1 VGIFRAFCED
11 CNKRLTGPR
20 RGRVLWSLAVW
31 VDTVQAE
38 MQSCWPG
45 STLESSRHDPPA
57 ERKIPTWRLWALR
70 TCNSRFIRSI
80 NSQDHLVTTQ
90 ITWTQFQLVLS
101 SVFRLR
107 KMTRVPFLPNYWIFG
122 RHATVASWLSNFQ
135 SSCCF
140 LILPLFVLPPHFPDL
155 WRPQVVYSNFFD
167 LSNCRFHELFCGFLA
182 LLCRLAAVASRF
194 FKFLW
199 VFKLWFP
206 CSLCSSWSLRFFRLA
221 WLEFL
226 VLSVVKKVSS
236 A

>member
-1 VGIFRAFCED
+1 MSALHACRVVGPALLWNRADTTHRRNERFPLGASEPSAPAIRGLLGASIPRTISSQPRLPEPNSSRSLVLCSVCE
-11 CNKRLTGPR
+11 R
-20 RGRVLWSLAVW
+20 
-31 VDTVQAE
+31 
-38 MQSCWPG
+38 WPG
-45 STLESSRHDPPA
+45 SLSYPIIGFLVDM
-57 ERKIPTWRLWALR
+57 RL
-70 TCNSRFIRSI
+70 
-80 NSQDHLVTTQ
+80 SQVD
-90 ITWTQFQLVLS
+90 
-101 SVFRLR
+101 
-107 KMTRVPFLPNYWIFG
+107 
-122 RHATVASWLSNFQ
+122 LSNFQ